1 MFRSIVMV
9 KQVPDTANISG
20 SVMKEDGTVN
30 RSKLPAIFNNED
42 RVALEFAL
50 QVKDRFRRNCNCNNN
65 GPATSLGY
73 SP

>member
-42 RVALEFAL
+42 KLKSIRMMKEVIDNL
-50 QVKDRFRRNCNCNNN
+50 
-65 GPATSLGY
+65 
-73 SP
+73 